1 MKLFGHP
8 IHVMLIHFP
17 AALLPMDFV
26 CALLSKYLH
35 HSGLAEAGHYAAFG
49 GITLGAVAI
58 TTGMFDLVEV
68 SRENSSSLNKALIHG
83 GINSVVLVGYLMVM
97 VPAWNAYPSIT
108 IDSNWILVIKGML
121 IGAMVFGNYL
131 GGVLVMEDGV
141 GQIRK
146 HR

>member
-26 CALLSKYLH
+26 CALLGKWLQH
-35 HSGLAEAGHYAAFG
+35 PGLVEAGHYAAFG
-49 GITLGAVAI
+49 GISLGAAAI
-58 TTGMFDLVEV
+58 ATGMFDLVEV
-68 SRENSSSLNKALIHG
+68 SREHSTALNKALIHG
-83 GINSVVLVGYLMVM
+83 GINSVVLIGYLMVM
-97 VPAWNAYPSIT
+97 MPAWNAYPSIT
-108 IDSNWILVIKGML
+108 YDGNWMLGAKGLL
-121 IGAMVFGNYL
+121 IGGMIVGNYL
-131 GGVLVMEDGV
+131 GGSLVMEHGV